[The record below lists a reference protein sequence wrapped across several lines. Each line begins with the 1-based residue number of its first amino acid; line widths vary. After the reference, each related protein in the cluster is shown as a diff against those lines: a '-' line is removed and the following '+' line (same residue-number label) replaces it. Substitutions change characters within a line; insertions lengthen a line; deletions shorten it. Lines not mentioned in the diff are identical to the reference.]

1 LIFKVT
7 LRSGTIVVSPFMNFL
22 DNCYK

>member
-7 LRSGTIVVSPFMNFL
+7 LRSGTIVVSPFQLYHLINW
-22 DNCYK
+22 K